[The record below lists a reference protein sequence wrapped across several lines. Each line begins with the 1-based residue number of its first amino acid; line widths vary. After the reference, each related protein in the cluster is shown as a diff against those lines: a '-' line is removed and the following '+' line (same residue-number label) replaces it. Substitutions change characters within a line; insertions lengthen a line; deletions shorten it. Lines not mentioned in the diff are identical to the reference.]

1 MNICIFG
8 DSIAW
13 GAYDPEQGGWAN
25 RLRNY
30 FEAQNKDITVYN
42 LSISGD
48 TTTDLLNRLEVEL
61 KSREPNIIIFAIGIN
76 DARSIN
82 NGKLGQTSIN
92 EFQNNL
98 ERLYATAKKFTDK
111 IVFIGLTSVD
121 ELKTKPISWHIGT
134 SYTNKNIKY
143 FDGAIKKFCKENNTK
158 FISMDEVIGNA
169 DLDDGLHPNAKGH
182 KKMFDKIRPEIE
194 TVIG

>member
-30 FEAQNKDITVYN
+30 FEAQNKDINVYN

-76 DARSIN
+76 DAQSVRDVNSTPISID
-82 NGKLGQTSIN
+82 
-92 EFQNNL
+92 EFKNNL
-98 ERLYATAKKFTDK
+98 KKLHSTAHKFADK
-111 IVFIGLTSVD
+111 IIFIGLTPVD
-121 ELKTKPISWHIGT
+121 ELKMKSIFS
-134 SYTNKNIKY
+134 SFYANQNIKY
-143 FDGAIKKFCKENNTK
+143 LDTEIKKFCEENNTK

-169 DLDDGLHPNAKGH
+169 DLDDGLHPNANGH